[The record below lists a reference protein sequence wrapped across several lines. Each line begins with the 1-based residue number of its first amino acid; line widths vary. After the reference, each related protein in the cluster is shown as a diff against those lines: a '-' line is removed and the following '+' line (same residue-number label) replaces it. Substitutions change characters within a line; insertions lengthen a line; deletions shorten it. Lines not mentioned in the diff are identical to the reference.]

1 MLSLTTS
8 PPRRIRFWA
17 ILLLGL
23 YQHLYAATDTIQ
35 IHLGGIEDKQILE
48 QVLASLSLEQ
58 QKNQPRLSASRIQR
72 LHKQASE
79 EIQRAL
85 QPYGYYRVQVSAKL
99 MPPTAGQTIWQAKY
113 VIDLGPPLK
122 LSAVAIQILGEGGQ
136 DPEFQKLLTNLPVK
150 VGDTVN
156 HPNYE
161 KSKSLLREIAEERG
175 YFEAQFTKH
184 QLLIEERAYIASIV
198 LTFDTNQRYRF
209 GEMTFKQDSFE
220 ESLLRRFLVF
230 QPGDFYTSSQLLAFQ
245 NALTNSDYFD
255 KVAVEMERSS
265 PTSDKRLPITVT
277 VVPRQPNQYSAGI
290 GYGTDTGIRGSVGWE
305 RRYVNRQGQRFSAK
319 AELSEIR
326 TSATAI
332 YSLPIGQ
339 KSEDYYAISAGYKDE
354 TTNTSAS
361 ELFKLGLHKN
371 HSRKLLDFPLSEMVG
386 IDYRDEKYAVGS
398 DSGHSKLLMPN
409 ISWSYLKADDR
420 IYTKRGHK
428 LQLEVR
434 GAVDSLGSNTS
445 FVQSRLSVILI
456 RQLHE
461 TGRIIARGEAGY
473 SFVSLLQGDFHDLP
487 PSIRFFA
494 GGDRSVRGY
503 DYQSLG
509 PTNAEGYVIGGKNL
523 LVGSLEYEHQIWDK
537 WSLAAFYDVGN
548 AFNDFSEPLKQ
559 GTGLGVRWQSPVGLI
574 RIDVATALSEKG
586 HPWRLHITVG
596 PDL

>member
-1 MLSLTTS
+1 MLSPTTS
-8 PPRRIRFWA
+8 PPRRVRFWA
-17 ILLLGL
+17 LLLLGL
-23 YQHLYAATDTIQ
+23 YHHLYAATDTIQ
-35 IHLGGIEDKQILE
+35 IQLSGIEDKQIRE

-58 QKNQPRLSASRIQR
+58 QKNHPRLSASQIQR

-85 QPYGYYRVQVSAKL
+85 QPYGYYRVQVSSTL
-99 MPPTAGQTIWQAKY
+99 MPATAGQTIWQARY

-122 LSAVAIQILGEGGQ
+122 LSAVTIQILGEGGQ
-136 DPEFQKLLTNLPVK
+136 DPEFQKLLANLPVK
-150 VGDTVN
+150 VGDTLN
-156 HPNYE
+156 HSNYE
-161 KSKSLLREIAEERG
+161 KSKSLLREMAEERG

-184 QLLIEERAYIASIV
+184 QLLIEERAYTAGIA

-209 GEMTFKQDSFE
+209 GEVTFKQNLFE

-255 KVAVEMERSS
+255 QVTVEMERSL

-290 GYGTDTGIRGSVGWE
+290 GYGTDTGVRGSVGWE
-305 RRYVNRQGQRFSAK
+305 RRYVNPQGQRFSAK

-326 TSATAI
+326 SSATAI
-332 YSLPIGQ
+332 YSLPTGQ
-339 KSEDYYAISAGYKDE
+339 NSEDYYAISAGYKDE
-354 TTNTSAS
+354 TTNTSSS
-361 ELFKLGLHKN
+361 ELFKLGLNHN
-371 HSRKLLDFPLSEMVG
+371 HSRKLLNFPLSEVVG
-386 IDYRDEKYAVGS
+386 IEYRDEKYAVGS

-409 ISWSYLKADDR
+409 ISWSYLQADDR

-434 GAVDSLGSNTS
+434 GAVDSFGSNTS
-445 FVQSRLSVILI
+445 FIQSRFNATLI
-456 RQLHE
+456 RQLHA

-509 PTNAEGYVIGGKNL
+509 PKNVEGYVIGGKNL
-523 LVGSLEYEHQIWDK
+523 LVGSLEYEHKILEK
-537 WSLAAFYDVGN
+537 WGLAAFYDVGN

-586 HPWRLHITVG
+586 HPWRLHIMVG